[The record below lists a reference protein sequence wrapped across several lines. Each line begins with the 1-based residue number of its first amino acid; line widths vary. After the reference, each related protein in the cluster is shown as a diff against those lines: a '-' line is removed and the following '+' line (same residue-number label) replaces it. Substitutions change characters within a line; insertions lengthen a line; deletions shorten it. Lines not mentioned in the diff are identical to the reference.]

1 MHRICVIG
9 TGYVGLVTGTCF
21 AELGNEVACV
31 DVDEAKIA
39 RLQAGAVPIHEPGL
53 AELIQRNHA
62 AERLRFTTSYAEGM
76 REAEFVFIAV
86 NTPSSGNGGG
96 ADLRYVESAAASIG

>member
-31 DVDEAKIA
+31 AVDEAKIELL
-39 RLQAGAVPIHEPGL
+39 RSGAIPIHEPGL
-53 AELIQRNHA
+53 AELVKRNST
-62 AERLRFTTSYAEGM
+62 AERLRFTTSYSEGM
-76 REAEFVFIAV
+76 RDAEFVFIAV
-86 NTPSSGNGGG
+86 NTPSSGNNGG
-96 ADLRYVESAAASIG
+96 ADLKYVEAAAAS